1 MKLDYR
7 LIYPEKVHSAISA
20 VVLSLVLVA
29 LFVFS
34 VPMIMAGLFLT
45 VIGYFIYLG
54 LPLLRLIMISLYT
67 LAFTAIYLF
76 MVLLFPNP
84 ERLFD
89 VSVFIRLFFVSTL
102 SVSSLAVIHGEVILL
117 YLAQQ
122 KKIPVMLVYPL
133 LFSLS
138 SIGLF
143 KQKFE
148 LYKLNHRLRETKG
161 WVLPKMLFQFL
172 IFTLRF
178 SESGALSLIAR
189 GLSENKLYYYNFSVS
204 RNYKS
209 QDFHA

>member
-7 LIYPEKVHSAISA
+7 LIYPEKVHSAVSA
-20 VVLSLVLVA
+20 LILFLVLVSLFIFSQPMVMSG
-29 LFVFS
+29 LFVGA
-34 VPMIMAGLFLT
+34 IAYFL
-45 VIGYFIYLG
+45 YLG
-54 LPLLRLIMISLYT
+54 LSLLQLAKISLYT
-67 LAFTAIYLF
+67 LAFTAIYLL

-84 ERLFD
+84 ERAFEA
-89 VSVFIRLFFVSTL
+89 SVFIRLFFVSTL

-122 KKIPVMLVYPL
+122 NKFPVLLIYPL

-138 SIGLF
+138 SMGLF
-143 KQKFE
+143 KQKFD
-148 LYKLNHRLRETKG
+148 LYRLNHRLRETKG

-172 IFTLRF
+172 VFTLRF

-189 GLSENKLYYYNFSVS
+189 GLSENKLYYYDFSI

-209 QDFHA
+209 QGSRA